1 MKFKLRT
8 LNGDEFAPFGDVFD
22 TPPVGERTHLARS
35 FQNLRDRAR
44 IDCYINHR
52 APTVLPYSVSV
63 MERHS
68 FSSQAFMPLQ
78 VSRYV
83 VAVAPSEPSDKPD
96 LSRLMAFVASGEQA
110 VNYRAGVWHCPLIAL
125 DNTAKFVVLMWKDG
139 SSDDEEF
146 VDLAEPI
153 DFVE

>member
-1 MKFKLRT
+1 MKSKLRV
-8 LNGDEFAPFGDVFD
+8 LNGDEFAPFGDVFVP
-22 TPPVGERTHLARS
+22 PPVGERTQLARS

-52 APTVLPYSVSV
+52 APTSLPYSVSV

-83 VAVAPSEPSDKPD
+83 VAVAPSKPSDEPD
-96 LSRLMAFVASGEQA
+96 LSQLMAFVASGEQA
-110 VNYRAGVWHCPLIAL
+110 INYRAGVWHCPLIAL
-125 DNTAKFVVLMWKDG
+125 DNMAKFVVLMWKDG
-139 SSDDEEF
+139 SAADEEF

>member
-1 MKFKLRT
+1 MKSKLRI
-8 LNGDEFAPFGDVFD
+8 LNSDEFAPFGDVFEP
-22 TPPVGERTHLARS
+22 PPVGERTHLARS

-83 VAVAPSEPSDKPD
+83 VAVAPSKPPDQPD

-110 VNYRAGVWHCPLIAL
+110 VSYRAGVWHCPLIAL
-125 DNTAKFVVLMWKDG
+125 DKTGQVRC
-139 SSDDEEF
+139 
-146 VDLAEPI
+146 VD
-153 DFVE
+153 VEGRFRRR